1 MSASQSFWSTW
12 NGIIC
17 HLGAA
22 GGHVN
27 CLESGEIVITL
38 PSTEA
43 PSVPRPVQIIY
54 NSLAVSQM
62 AVNLPDAHSRRQVQ
76 EVALRL
82 AHQAIVD
89 LINSLVLA
97 TEDQPVLS

>member
-1 MSASQSFWSTW
+1 MNASQSAWSTW
-12 NGIIC
+12 SGIIG

-22 GGHVN
+22 GGQVN

-38 PSTEA
+38 PPADA

-54 NSLAVSQM
+54 NSLAVTQM
-62 AVNLPDAHSRRQVQ
+62 ASNLPDHRSRRQVQ

-82 AHQAIVD
+82 AHQAID
-89 LINSLVLA
+89 ELFNNLVLA
-97 TEDQPVLS
+97 ADVA

>member
-1 MSASQSFWSTW
+1 MSASQALCSNWS
-12 NGIIC
+12 GIIG

-38 PSTEA
+38 PAAEA
-43 PSVPRPVQIIY
+43 PCVPKAVQIIY

-62 AVNLPDAHSRRQVQ
+62 ASSLPDERSRRQVQ

-82 AHQAIVD
+82 AHHAIDD
-89 LINSLVLA
+89 LINNLVLA
-97 TEDQPVLS
+97 DPADA